1 MATTVNNPTTYAGKF
16 AGEYIRATFLANDTV
31 NAVTFKENIDYKAVV
46 KRITDDVS
54 FANATCDFT
63 PTGTINLTDR
73 VLELKKLQ
81 VQRNLCL
88 NDFIDDWTSRD
99 AQNGDLGTIVTENVI
114 ATMLEGMAQK
124 NEQLIWTGNGAN
136 AGEYDGLLQLIGA
149 DGDGDINFV
158 ASPVAID
165 TNNVIAKM
173 QLLIAE
179 LPQAVKQANEKPTI
193 YVSAD
198 VWEKYMYANAA
209 AGNGWY
215 TYGGAEVPKTFMGLY
230 PIAVCPGMPASTMV
244 MSRKSNLWFG
254 TNVLSDWNNILVAP
268 MQQFGEDN
276 VRFSAKFFAGCQ
288 YGFGSEI
295 AAYSTWF

>member
-1 MATTVNNPTTYAGKF
+1 MATTTNLTTTYAGKY

-31 NAVTFKENIDYKAVV
+31 NNVTFKENIDYKQVV

-54 FANATCDFT
+54 FANATCDFA
-63 PTGTINLTDR
+63 PTGTINITER

-88 NDFIDDWTSRD
+88 NDFLSDWAARD
-99 AQNGDLGTIVTENVI
+99 VQNGQLEPALTENVI

-124 NEQLIWTGNGAN
+124 NETLIWTGSVAN

-149 DGDGDINFV
+149 DVDGDVNFV
-158 ASPVAID
+158 ATPVTI
-165 TNNVIAKM
+165 NSGNVIAKM

-179 LPQAVKQANEKPTI
+179 LPQAVKQANERPTMYI
-193 YVSAD
+193 SAD
-198 VWEKYMYANAA
+198 VWEAYMYANAA

-215 TYGGAEVPKTFMGLY
+215 TYGGAEVPKLFMGLY
-230 PIAVCPGMPASTMV
+230 PIAVSAGMPASTMV

-254 TNVLSDWNNILVAP
+254 TNVLNDWNNILVAP

-276 VRFSAKFFAGCQ
+276 VRFSAKFFAGAQ

>member
-1 MATTVNNPTTYAGKF
+1 MATTTNVTTSYAGKY
-16 AGEYIRATFLANDTV
+16 AGEYIRATFLANDTI
-31 NAVTFKENIDYKAVV
+31 NNVTFKENIDFKQVV
-46 KRITDDVS
+46 KRITDDVT
-54 FANATCDFT
+54 FANATCDFA
-63 PTGTINLTDR
+63 PTGTINITER
-73 VLELKKLQ
+73 ILELKKLQ

-88 NDFIDDWTSRD
+88 NDFLDDWGARD
-99 AQNGDLGTIVTENVI
+99 VQNGQLEPALTENVI

-124 NEQLIWTGNGAN
+124 NEQLIWTGSAAN

-149 DGDGDINFV
+149 DADGDVNFV
-158 ASPVAID
+158 STPVAI
-165 TNNVIAKM
+165 TSSNVIA
-173 QLLIAE
+173 QLQRLIAE

-198 VWEKYMYANAA
+198 VWEAYMYASAA

-215 TYGGAEVPKTFMGLY
+215 TYGGAEVPRLFMGLY
-230 PIAVCPGMPASTMV
+230 PIAVSSGMPASTMI

-254 TNVLSDWNNILVAP
+254 TNVLNDWNNILVAP
-268 MQQFGEDN
+268 MTQFGEDN
-276 VRFSAKFFAGCQ
+276 VRFSAKFFAGAQ

>member
-1 MATTVNNPTTYAGKF
+1 
-16 AGEYIRATFLANDTV
+16 
-31 NAVTFKENIDYKAVV
+31 
-46 KRITDDVS
+46 
-54 FANATCDFT
+54 
-63 PTGTINLTDR
+63 
-73 VLELKKLQ
+73 
-81 VQRNLCL
+81 
-88 NDFIDDWTSRD
+88 
-99 AQNGDLGTIVTENVI
+99 
-114 ATMLEGMAQK
+114 MLEGMAQK
-124 NEQLIWTGNGAN
+124 NESLIWTGSAGN

-149 DGDGDINFV
+149 DADGDVNFV
-158 ASPVAID
+158 ATPVAI
-165 TNNVIAKM
+165 TSGNVIAKM
-173 QLLIAE
+173 QELIAE

-193 YVSAD
+193 YISAD
-198 VWEKYMYANAA
+198 VWEAYMYANAA

-230 PIAVCPGMPASTMV
+230 PIAVCAGMPASTMI

-254 TNVLSDWNNILVAP
+254 TNVLNDWNNILVAP

>member
-1 MATTVNNPTTYAGKF
+1 MATTTNVTTSYAGKY

-31 NAVTFKENIDYKAVV
+31 NNVTFKENIDYKAVV

-63 PTGTINLTDR
+63 PTGTINITER
-73 VLELKKLQ
+73 ILELKKLQ

-88 NDFIDDWTSRD
+88 NDFLDDWGARD
-99 AQNGDLGTIVTENVI
+99 VQNGQLEPALTENVI

-124 NEQLIWTGNGAN
+124 NETLIWTGNAAN
-136 AGEYDGLLQLIGA
+136 AGEYNGLLQLIGTDA
-149 DGDGDINFV
+149 DGDVNFV
-158 ASPVAID
+158 ATPVAI
-165 TNNVIAKM
+165 TSGNVIAKM
-173 QLLIAE
+173 QELIAE

-198 VWEKYMYANAA
+198 VWEAYMYANAA

-230 PIAVCPGMPASTMV
+230 PIAVCSGMPSSTMI

-254 TNVLSDWNNILVAP
+254 TNVMNDWNNILVAP
-268 MQQFGEDN
+268 MTQFGEDN
-276 VRFSAKFFAGCQ
+276 VRFSAKFFAGAQ

>member
-46 KRITDDVS
+46 KRITDDIS
-54 FANATCDFT
+54 FANATCDFA
-63 PTGTINLTDR
+63 PTGTINLNDR

-99 AQNGDLGTIVTENVI
+99 AQNGDLGTLVTENVI
-114 ATMLEGMAQK
+114 ATMLEGIAQK
-124 NEQLIWTGNGAN
+124 NEQVIWTGNGST

-149 DGDGDINFV
+149 DADGDINFV
-158 ASPVAID
+158 ATPVAI
-165 TNNVIAKM
+165 NSGNVIAKL

-179 LPQAVKQANEKPTI
+179 LPQAVKQANERPTI
-193 YVSAD
+193 YMSAD
-198 VWEKYMYANAA
+198 VWEAYMYANAA

-215 TYGGAEVPKTFMGLY
+215 TYGGAEVPKLFMGLY
-230 PIAVCPGMPASTMV
+230 PIAVCAGMPASTMV

-268 MQQFGEDN
+268 MIQFGEDN

>member
-1 MATTVNNPTTYAGKF
+1 MATTTNVTTSYAGKY
-16 AGEYIRATFLANDTV
+16 AGEYIRATFLANDTI
-31 NAVTFKENIDYKAVV
+31 NNVTFKENIDFKQVV
-46 KRITDDVS
+46 KRITDDVT
-54 FANATCDFT
+54 FANATCDFA
-63 PTGTINLTDR
+63 PTGTINITDR
-73 VLELKKLQ
+73 ILELKKLQ

-88 NDFIDDWTSRD
+88 NDFLDDWGARD
-99 AQNGDLGTIVTENVI
+99 VQNGQLEPALTENVI

-124 NEQLIWTGNGAN
+124 NEQLIWTGSAAN

-149 DGDGDINFV
+149 DADGDVNFV
-158 ASPVAID
+158 STPVAI
-165 TNNVIAKM
+165 TSSNVIA
-173 QLLIAE
+173 QLQRLIAE

-198 VWEKYMYANAA
+198 VWEAYMYASAA

-215 TYGGAEVPKTFMGLY
+215 TYGGAEVPRLFMGLY
-230 PIAVCPGMPASTMV
+230 PIAVSSGMPASTMI

-254 TNVLSDWNNILVAP
+254 TNVLNDWNNILVAP
-268 MQQFGEDN
+268 MTQFGEDN
-276 VRFSAKFFAGCQ
+276 VRFSAKFFAGAQ

>member
-1 MATTVNNPTTYAGKF
+1 
-16 AGEYIRATFLANDTV
+16 
-31 NAVTFKENIDYKAVV
+31 
-46 KRITDDVS
+46 
-54 FANATCDFT
+54 
-63 PTGTINLTDR
+63 
-73 VLELKKLQ
+73 LKKLQ

-88 NDFIDDWTSRD
+88 NDFLTDWGARD
-99 AQNGDLGTIVTENVI
+99 VQNGQLEPALTENVI

-124 NEQLIWTGNGAN
+124 NESLIWTGSSGN

-149 DGDGDINFV
+149 DGDGDVNFV
-158 ASPVAID
+158 ATPVAI
-165 TNNVIAKM
+165 NSGNVIAKM

-179 LPQAVKQANEKPTI
+179 LPQRVKQANEKPTI

-198 VWEKYMYANAA
+198 VWEAYMYANAS

-215 TYGGAEVPKTFMGLY
+215 TYGGDLVPKMFMGLY
-230 PIAVCPGMPASTMV
+230 PIAVCAGMPSSTMV

-254 TNVLSDWNNILVAP
+254 TNVMNDWNNILVAP
-268 MQQFGEDN
+268 MTQFGEDN
-276 VRFSAKFFAGCQ
+276 VRFSAKFFAGTQ